1 MVKASLNEVR
11 SIDFIEAS
19 HLHTSTHRYETVNR
33 VDVLK
38 FKVIFSRTKHYKC
51 SLYECFF
58 IKCRFRGFVFQIL
71 IEVSFN
77 NEATLR
83 VKSST

>member
-11 SIDFIEAS
+11 SIDFIEES

-38 FKVIFSRTKHYKC
+38 LRSSLELRTTSALYMNA
-51 SLYECFF
+51 SL
-58 IKCRFRGFVFQIL
+58 
-71 IEVSFN
+71 
-77 NEATLR
+77 
-83 VKSST
+83 

>member
-38 FKVIFSRTKHYKC
+38 FKVIFSRTISTTNALYMNA
-51 SLYECFF
+51 SL
-58 IKCRFRGFVFQIL
+58 
-71 IEVSFN
+71 
-77 NEATLR
+77 
-83 VKSST
+83 